1 MRKST
6 EKTSKLTK
14 KEEEFC
20 RLYAA
25 GRSPREA
32 AAACGFFPAV
42 LAGIKLLQRQEIRQR
57 AEEIRKANDPSALAT
72 AGLYRLAFGSVA
84 DAVRLMTG
92 DGDALSEPEKLDLI
106 NISEIKFAGGG
117 KVEIKFFDRLK
128 AMTALADLGAQQE
141 SDGGGL
147 IAAIMGGA
155 GAMNGGSD
163 ENGKIGEE
171 NGGES
176 DEI

>member
-1 MRKST
+1 MRKSAAK
-6 EKTSKLTK
+6 EKKLTK
-14 KEEEFC
+14 KEAEFC

-32 AAACGFFPAV
+32 AAAAGFFPA
-42 LAGIKLLQRQEIRQR
+42 AISGIKLLQKEEIKRR
-57 AEEIRKANDPSALAT
+57 TEEIRKKYDPSALAA

-84 DAVRLMTG
+84 DAVRLISG
-92 DGDALSEPEKLDLI
+92 DGDAFSEPEKLDLI

-128 AMTALADLGAQQE
+128 AMTALAELGAEQ
-141 SDGGGL
+141 SGDGSGL

-155 GAMNGGSD
+155 RETNRADGENIGGGDNG
-163 ENGKIGEE
+163 I
-171 NGGES
+171 
-176 DEI
+176 